1 MAPGAARQLWSL
13 FEPVHAVV
21 YFAEEARAA
30 AQQVGY
36 RGFWMGYFG
45 FRMAPLGAIG
55 PDVAVSACFGF
66 HPSRAH
72 RALPD
77 AWDFA
82 APPVALQARLDGST
96 AALTRIAAA
105 APGVAETVGEAAD
118 LAWAA
123 AAHADTAGRVLGA
136 ANQALPR
143 PSNPFGALWQACT
156 TLREHR
162 GDGHNAVLIA
172 SGVGP
177 VDAHWLKV
185 AGAESDPET
194 LRVSRNFAD
203 EEWDGAAARLAEL
216 GWLDAERRLTDLG
229 RATHGQVEELT
240 DNAAL
245 LPWARLGAE
254 QTERLAGLLHPI
266 AEAVIASGTL
276 VYPNP
281 IGVPRP
287 FVGD

>member
-1 MAPGAARQLWSL
+1 MWSL

-21 YFAEEARAA
+21 YFADEAREAA
-30 AQQVGY
+30 AQIGF

-45 FRMAPLGAIG
+45 FRMAPMGPVG

-77 AWDFA
+77 AWTHA
-82 APPVALQARLDGST
+82 APQVALAARLDAAT
-96 AALTRIAAA
+96 AALTRLAAG

-123 AAHADTAGRVLGA
+123 ATHADTAGRVLGA
-136 ANQALPR
+136 ANQALSR
-143 PSNPFGALWQACT
+143 PTNPFGALWQAST

-185 AGAESDPET
+185 AAEESDPHT

-203 EEWDGAAARLAEL
+203 EEWDGAAARLVDL
-216 GWLDAERRLTDLG
+216 GWLGADGRLTDLG
-229 RATHGQVEELT
+229 RATHGKVEELT
-240 DNAAL
+240 DTAAL
-245 LPWARLGAE
+245 LPWARLGA
-254 QTERLAGLLHPI
+254 QASERLDTLLGPI
-266 AEAVIASGTL
+266 ADAVIASGTL
-276 VYPNP
+276 AYPNP

-287 FVGD
+287 SAAG

>member
-1 MAPGAARQLWSL
+1 MWSL

-21 YFAEEARAA
+21 YFAEESRAA
-30 AQQVGY
+30 AAEVGF

-45 FRMAPLGAIG
+45 FRMAPMGPVG

-77 AWDFA
+77 AWTFA
-82 APPVALQARLDGST
+82 APQAALQARLAGST
-96 AALTRIAAA
+96 AALTRLAAA

-123 AAHADTAGRVLGA
+123 ATAADTAGRVLGA

-143 PSNPFGALWQACT
+143 PSDPFGALWQAST

-185 AGAESDPET
+185 AAEESEPDT

-203 EEWDGAAARLAEL
+203 EEWDGAGARLVEL
-216 GWLDAERRLTDLG
+216 GWLDADRRLTDLG
-229 RATHGQVEELT
+229 RATHGKVEELT

-254 QTERLAGLLHPI
+254 ATERLAMLLRPI
-266 AEAVIASGTL
+266 AGAVVASGTL

-281 IGVPRP
+281 IGVPLP
-287 FVGD
+287 AAG

>member
-1 MAPGAARQLWSL
+1 MWSL

-21 YFAEEARAA
+21 YFADEARAA
-30 AQQVGY
+30 ATQVGY

-45 FRMAPLGAIG
+45 FRMAPLGPVG

-77 AWDFA
+77 AWRFA
-82 APPVALQARLDGST
+82 APPAALQARLAGAT
-96 AALTRIAAA
+96 AALTRLAAA
-105 APGVAETVGEAAD
+105 APGVAETVGEAAE
-118 LAWAA
+118 LAWTA

-136 ANQALPR
+136 ANQSLDR
-143 PSNPFGALWQACT
+143 PPDPFGALWQACT

-172 SGVGP
+172 SGLGP
-177 VDAHWLKV
+177 VDAHWLKL
-185 AGAESDPET
+185 AAQESDPQT
-194 LRVSRNFAD
+194 LRLSRNFSDA
-203 EEWDGAAARLAEL
+203 EWNGARARLTEL
-216 GWLDAERRLTDLG
+216 GWLDGAGALTDLG
-229 RATHGQVEELT
+229 RATHGKVEELT
-240 DNAAL
+240 DTAAQ

-254 QTERLAGLLHPI
+254 RTDRLATLLGPI
-266 AEAVIASGTL
+266 AGAVVASGTL

-287 FVGD
+287 E